1 MNTETHIE
9 LHGKCL
15 STAYRENILYQPNKP
30 ITIKHPLKKGS
41 KNLPAWFEISEESL
55 KELKAAENKL
65 AEAKA
70 AENKLAEAKAA
81 ENKLA
86 EAKAAENKLAEA
98 KASKASKATKEV
110 KSENSLV

>member
-15 STAYRENILYQPNKP
+15 STTYRGNILYQPNKP
-30 ITIKHPLKKGS
+30 ITINHPLKKGS

-55 KELKAAENKL
+55 KELKSAEKKSV
-65 AEAKA
+65 ES
-70 AENKLAEAKAA
+70 
-81 ENKLA
+81 
-86 EAKAAENKLAEA
+86 
-98 KASKASKATKEV
+98 KASKASKAVKGAKDLKEV